1 MEFLPLSCNRCN
13 TTLLDKLNFNNG
25 QITKVCCNCMNI
37 DPRNKEIV
45 NAMPYYPT
53 LPTRE
58 PNYQVLPDIIIP
70 NQSLNI
76 IVEEKIKTPSTK
88 PNFTVVHAIEHKETQ
103 TQPTIQINK
112 QGKIWIDWSDVIGYD
127 SIKYVFD
134 QALNSTN
141 KKKTHLLVIGAAGT
155 SKTVFLLTA
164 KESLEQQGIKVHY
177 LDASTLSSSGVIE
190 YLFTNDIDNSILEI
204 DELDKCKKEH
214 QAVFLNMLESGLLQ
228 ETKNK
233 KIRQKKT
240 NNVLCFATGN
250 YRDKILDPLLT
261 RFMKFEIPSYTES
274 EFKEIGYK
282 LLQNKFKKSIENA
295 EYITNQVWDIYTKQ
309 HITPNLRYAR
319 QVAEITNNDRPG
331 IDKILNAITKYSKA
345 VIVK

>member
-1 MEFLPLSCNRCN
+1 MSCDRCN
-13 TTLLDKLNFNNG
+13 TTLLDKINFNNG
-25 QITKVCCNCMNI
+25 QVTKVCCNCNNI
-37 DPRNKEIV
+37 DPRSKEIV
-45 NAMPYYPT
+45 NAIPFYPS
-53 LPTRE
+53 LPVRDK
-58 PNYQVLPDIIIP
+58 NYEVLPDIKIPSEPPII
-70 NQSLNI
+70 I
-76 IVEEKIKTPSTK
+76 IEEQIKTESAKPSFKVSVETK
-88 PNFTVVHAIEHKETQ
+88 HEELKLETPP
-103 TQPTIQINK
+103 PTTKQQIA
-112 QGKIWIDWSDVIGYD
+112 IDWSDVIGYD

-134 QALNSTN
+134 QSLNSTN

-155 SKTVFLLTA
+155 CKTVFLLTA
-164 KESLEQQGIKVHY
+164 KESLEEQGYKVHY

-250 YRDKILDPLLT
+250 YKDKILDPLLT
-261 RFMKFEIPSYTES
+261 RFMKFEIPPYTES
-274 EFKEIGYK
+274 EFKAIGYK
-282 LLQNKFKKSIENA
+282 LLTNKFKKTIENA
-295 EYITNQVWDIYTKQ
+295 EYITNQIWDIYTKQ

-319 QVAEITNNDRPG
+319 QVAEITNNDRTG
-331 IDKILNAITKYSKA
+331 IDKILNAITKYSKS